1 MKVSTW
7 LFLLVAFVTAP
18 AQAAE
23 IGDLYAQKANPSAA
37 EKVTIKVWTVHASN
51 SHKEVDE
58 RLIRITKYL
67 KNLNYSGFKLLSKDA
82 AQLAAKGKQK
92 FQIAGGKT
100 VKVTVLS
107 RDEKRAR
114 VRVEVHGSK
123 GKLVD
128 TTVNIR
134 RNGLFMVAGPKH
146 KGGIL
151 VLPIFARY

>member
-1 MKVSTW
+1 MKFCTK
-7 LFLLVAFVTAP
+7 LFLLIAVFISPTHAAVA
-18 AQAAE
+18 
-23 IGDLYAQKANPSAA
+23 GDLYAENAGAEVG
-37 EKVTIKVWTVHASN
+37 EKVTIRVWTVHASN
-51 SHKEVDE
+51 GHNEVDD
-58 RLIRITKYL
+58 RLSRIAKYL
-67 KNLNYSGFKLLSKDA
+67 KNLNYSGFRLLSKDA
-82 AQLAAKGKQK
+82 AQLAPKAKQK

>member
-1 MKVSTW
+1 M
-7 LFLLVAFVTAP
+7 FLAASAP
-18 AQAAE
+18 ALAATS
-23 IGDLYAQKANPSAA
+23 GDLYAEKKASGPLD
-37 EKVTIKVWTVHASN
+37 KVTVKVWTVHATN
-51 SHKEVDE
+51 EHREVDQRLE
-58 RLIRITKYL
+58 RVAKYL

-82 AQLAAKGKQK
+82 AQLAPKGKEK
-92 FQIAGGKT
+92 FQVAGGKT
-100 VKVTVLS
+100 VKVTVLE

-114 VRVEVHGSK
+114 VRVEVHGNK

>member
-1 MKVSTW
+1 MKFCTW
-7 LFLLVAFVTAP
+7 LCVLVALFVAP
-18 AQAAE
+18 AHAGNL
-23 IGDLYAQKANPSAA
+23 GDQYVQKADSAVA
-37 EKVTIKVWTVHASN
+37 DKVTIKVWTVHASN
-51 SHKEVDE
+51 SHKGVDE
-58 RLIRITKYL
+58 RLGRISKYL

-82 AQLAAKGKQK
+82 AHLTPKGKQK
-92 FQIAGGKT
+92 FQIAGGKV

-146 KGGIL
+146 KDGIL

>member
-1 MKVSTW
+1 MKVCTW
-7 LFLLVAFVTAP
+7 LFLFVAVFLSP
-18 AQAAE
+18 AQAA
-23 IGDLYAQKANPSAA
+23 IAGDLYAEKSSSTVS

-58 RLIRITKYL
+58 RLKRISKYL
-67 KNLNYSGFKLLSKDA
+67 KNLNYAGFKLLSKDA
-82 AQLAAKGKQK
+82 AQLEPKGKQK

>member
-1 MKVSTW
+1 MKMCTW
-7 LFLLVAFVTAP
+7 LFLLFALFTAP
-18 AQAAE
+18 AQA
-23 IGDLYAQKANPSAA
+23 GSVHDLYAQKAESPVSD
-37 EKVTIKVWTVHASN
+37 KVTIKVWTVHASN

-58 RLIRITKYL
+58 RLSRISKYL

-82 AQLAAKGKQK
+82 AHLTPKGKQK
-92 FQIAGGKT
+92 FQIAGGKV

-107 RDEKRAR
+107 RDQKRAR